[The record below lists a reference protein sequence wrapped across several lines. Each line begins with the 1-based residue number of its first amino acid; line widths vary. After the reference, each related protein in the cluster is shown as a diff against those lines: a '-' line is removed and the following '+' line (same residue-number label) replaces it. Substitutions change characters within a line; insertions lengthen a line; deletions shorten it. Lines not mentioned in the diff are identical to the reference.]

1 MPARPCRSDPGPPR
15 HPSHPP
21 PASASHRRI
30 TPPHDTAG
38 SIVITVSDL
47 GEFGLIKRATAG
59 LVPADSTL
67 LGPGDDAA
75 VVATPDGRVV
85 ASTDLLIEN
94 RHFRRD
100 WSTGEDVGRKAAAR
114 NFADIVAMGAVPTAL
129 LVGFGAPGDLDVT
142 WVDGLMAGLREE
154 CGSLGAGLVGGD
166 VTAADVVVLGVTA
179 LGDLQGRAPVT
190 LAGARPGDVVA
201 VAGRLGW
208 AAAGFAVLGRGF
220 RSPVSVVTAHRRP
233 EPPYA
238 EGPRAADLGATSMT
252 DVSDGL
258 VADLGHIAE
267 ASGVRIDL
275 RAELLD
281 VPAKLR
287 EVGAALNVDPLVWVL
302 TGGDDYALAATFPKG
317 TDLPDTWRVVGAVT
331 EGEGV
336 RVDGRRWPVGG
347 HEHFR

>member
-1 MPARPCRSDPGPPR
+1 
-15 HPSHPP
+15 
-21 PASASHRRI
+21 
-30 TPPHDTAG
+30 
-38 SIVITVSDL
+38 L
-47 GEFGLIKRATAG
+47 GEFGLVKRVTAG
-59 LVPADSTL
+59 FVGVASTL

-75 VVATPDGRVV
+75 VVTAPDGRVV
-85 ASTDLLIEN
+85 AATDLLVEN

-100 WSTGEDVGRKAAAR
+100 WSTANDVGHKAAAR

-129 LVGFGAPGDLDVT
+129 LVGLATPGELPLD
-142 WVDGLMAGLREE
+142 WVDGLLAGLREE
-154 CGSLGAGLVGGD
+154 CGEVGAAIVGGD
-166 VTAADVVVLGVTA
+166 VTAADVIMLGVTA

-220 RSPVSVVTAHRRP
+220 RSPVQVVAAHRRP

-238 EGPRAADLGATSMT
+238 EGPRAAELGATSMT

-258 VADLGHIAE
+258 VADLGNIAE
-267 ASGVRIDL
+267 VSGVRIDL
-275 RAELLD
+275 RAEQ
-281 VPAKLR
+281 VSMPAKLR
-287 EVGAALNVDPLVWVL
+287 EVGAALNVDPLVWL
-302 TGGDDYALAATFPKG
+302 FTGGDDYALAATFPKK
-317 TDLPDTWRVVGAVT
+317 TALPDPWTVIGAVA
-331 EGEGV
+331 EGDGV